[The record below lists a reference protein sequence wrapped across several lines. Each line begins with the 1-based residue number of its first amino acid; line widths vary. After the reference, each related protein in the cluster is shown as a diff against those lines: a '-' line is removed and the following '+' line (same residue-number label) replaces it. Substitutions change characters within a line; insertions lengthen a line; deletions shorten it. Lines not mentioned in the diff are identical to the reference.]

1 MNSAAQGRDGWV
13 PEGPSLK
20 LHRWLGVAKPHAAN
34 IARRVALAILIA
46 WLPLAVLS
54 VFTDGALRIFL
65 PDFAV
70 HFKYLIALPVLVIA
84 DAVCAPRL
92 SAIARNFLE
101 AGLVTAA
108 DRPRFD
114 AAIASTAR
122 LRDSVV
128 ADIGALVLAYTIV
141 AALFYSLPDSAVT
154 GWRRSETGGGF
165 SVSPAGWWL
174 LLVSLPLLLTLIL
187 SWAWRWFLWAR
198 FLWLMARLDLQLVPS
213 HPDRAGGLRF
223 AAYSV
228 GACTPLGFALG
239 ALIAGDVA
247 NAVVHQGAPLIG
259 YRYLV
264 VEVAALSVAFFTAPL
279 LVFSGPLLQAWRRA
293 VFAYGALADR
303 FGHQFER
310 RWLGRDSPV
319 DESVLERPDFSAAT
333 DLYQVV
339 DRVHDM
345 RLMPIDLRSV
355 VMLAIATLL
364 PFVPVVLMALPFN
377 TILDRL
383 GGLLL

>member
-1 MNSAAQGRDGWV
+1 MNSASQGRDGWV
-13 PEGPSLK
+13 REGPSLK
-20 LHRWLGVAKPHAAN
+20 LHPWLGVPKPGGVS
-34 IARRVALAILIA
+34 IARRVALAILIT
-46 WLPLAVLS
+46 WLPIAVLS
-54 VFTDGALRIFL
+54 AFTDGALRTFL

-70 HFKYLIALPVLVIA
+70 HFKYLIAVPVLVIA
-84 DAVCAPRL
+84 DAFCAPRL
-92 SAIARNFLE
+92 SAIARNFLD
-101 AGLVTAA
+101 AGLVTDA

-128 ADIGALVLAYTIV
+128 ADIGALVLSYIIV

-154 GWRRSETGGGF
+154 SWRGSQTSNGF

-174 LLVSLPLLLTLIL
+174 VLVSLPLLLTLIL
-187 SWAWRWFLWAR
+187 SWLWRWFLWTR
-198 FLWLMARLDLQLVPS
+198 FLWLMSRLDLQLVPS

-228 GACTPLGFALG
+228 GACMPLGAALG
-239 ALIAGDVA
+239 ALFAGDVA
-247 NAVVHQGAPLIG
+247 NAVVHQGASLLG

-264 VEVAALSVAFFTAPL
+264 VEVVALSIAFFTAPL
-279 LVFSGPLLQAWRRA
+279 LFFSGRLLTAWRRG
-293 VFAYGALADR
+293 VFEYAALADR

-310 RWLGRDSPV
+310 RWLGRDSPT

-355 VMLAIATLL
+355 VMLAVATLL
-364 PFVPVVLMALPFN
+364 PFVPVVLMVLPFDA
-377 TILDRL
+377 ILDRI

>member
-1 MNSAAQGRDGWV
+1 MNSVAQAVR
-13 PEGPSLK
+13 EAPSLK
-20 LHRWLGVAKPHAAN
+20 LHPWLGVPKPGSVS

-54 VFTDGALRIFL
+54 VFWDGALRSFL

-70 HFKYLIALPVLVIA
+70 HFKYLIALPVLVVA
-84 DAVCAPRL
+84 DASCAPRL
-92 SAIARNFLE
+92 SAIARNFFD
-101 AGLVTAA
+101 AGLVTDA

-114 AAIASTAR
+114 SAIASTAR

-128 ADIGALVLAYTIV
+128 ADIGALVLAYVVV
-141 AALFYSLPDSAVT
+141 AGLFYSLPDSAIT
-154 GWRRSETGGGF
+154 GWRGSQTGSGI
-165 SVSPAGWWL
+165 SVSLAGWWL

-198 FLWLMARLDLQLVPS
+198 FLWLMSRLDLQLVPS

-228 GACTPLGFALG
+228 GACMPFGIALG
-239 ALIAGDVA
+239 ALVAGDVA
-247 NAVVHQGAPLIG
+247 NAVVHQGAPLLG

-264 VEVAALSVAFFTAPL
+264 VEVVAVSVAFFTAPL
-279 LVFSGPLLQAWRRA
+279 LVFFGRLLAAWRRG
-293 VFAYGALADR
+293 VFAYSALADR

-310 RWLGRDSPV
+310 RWLGRDSPT

-333 DLYQVV
+333 DLYQIV

-345 RLMPIDLRSV
+345 RLVPIDLRSV
-355 VMLAIATLL
+355 SMLAVATLL
-364 PFVPVVLMALPFN
+364 PFVPVVLMALPFDA
-377 TILDRL
+377 ILDQL
-383 GGLLL
+383 AGLLL

>member
-1 MNSAAQGRDGWV
+1 MNSVAQAVR
-13 PEGPSLK
+13 EAPSLK
-20 LHRWLGVAKPHAAN
+20 LHPWLGVPKPGSVS

-54 VFTDGALRIFL
+54 VFLDGALRTFH

-84 DAVCAPRL
+84 DASCAPRL
-92 SAIARNFLE
+92 SAIARNFLD
-101 AGLVTAA
+101 AGLVTNA

-122 LRDSVV
+122 LRDSVA
-128 ADIGALVLAYTIV
+128 ADIGALVLAYVVV

-154 GWRRSETGGGF
+154 GWRGSQTGNGF

-174 LLVSLPLLLTLIL
+174 LLVSLPLLLTLVL
-187 SWAWRWFLWAR
+187 SWLWRWFLWTR
-198 FLWLMARLDLQLVPS
+198 FLWLMSRLDLQLVPS

-228 GACTPLGFALG
+228 SACMPFGIALG

-247 NAVVHQGAPLIG
+247 NAVVNQGAPLLG
-259 YRYLV
+259 YRYLAIEV
-264 VEVAALSVAFFTAPL
+264 VAVSVAFFTAPL
-279 LVFSGPLLQAWRRA
+279 LVFYGRLLTAWRRG
-293 VFAYGALADR
+293 VFEYSALADR

-310 RWLGRDSPV
+310 KWLGRDSPT
-319 DESVLERPDFSAAT
+319 DESVLARPDFSAAT

-345 RLMPIDLRSV
+345 RLIPIDLRSV
-355 VMLAIATLL
+355 GMLAIATLL

-377 TILDRL
+377 AILDRL
-383 GGLLL
+383 GDLLL